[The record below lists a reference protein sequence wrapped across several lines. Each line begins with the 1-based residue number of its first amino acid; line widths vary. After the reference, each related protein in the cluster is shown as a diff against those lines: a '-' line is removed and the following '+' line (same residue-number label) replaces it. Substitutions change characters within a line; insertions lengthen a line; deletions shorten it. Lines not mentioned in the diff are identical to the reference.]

1 MIIGAGFAGLIAAY
15 VLPKLQAF
23 EANAAPEL
31 RHRALLRFRSDS
43 VSKLTGIEFRPVTVR
58 KGIFIDGKFVPP
70 SIQLA
75 NMYSNKCLGKI
86 IGQRSIWNLD
96 AVTRFI
102 APEDIY
108 HQMLDAVGD
117 RAMFNA
123 CIDFKDI
130 GTKEI
135 PFAINTAPMPAVLDA
150 LAVPCKETFLR
161 RPIHVA
167 RFRVQNCDA
176 HQTVYFPSDEYNL
189 YRASITGDLL
199 IAEFATSNGCLPYL
213 GEWPVALQE
222 AFKFSCADRIDQTS
236 QRYGK
241 IAPIDNAVRKQLIY
255 SLTQR
260 HGIFSLGR
268 FAVWRNIL
276 LDDVVE
282 DAAIVKRLLSAS
294 SYERRLMSL

>member
-15 VLPKLQAF
+15 VFPKLQVF

-75 NMYSNKCLGKI
+75 NMYSNKCLGRI
-86 IGQRSIWNLD
+86 IGERSIWNLD

-102 APEDIY
+102 APENVY
-108 HQMLDAVGD
+108 HQLLDVVGA
-117 RAMFNA
+117 RVMFNA
-123 CIDFKDI
+123 SIDFKDI
-130 GTKEI
+130 GTKVF
-135 PFAINTAPMPAVLDA
+135 PFAISTAPMPAVLEM
-150 LAVPCKETFLR
+150 LSVPCTEKFLR
-161 RPIHVA
+161 MPIHVA
-167 RFRVQNCDA
+167 RFRVKNCDA
-176 HQTVYFPSDEYNL
+176 HQTVYFPSDAYNL

-199 IAEFATSNGCLPYL
+199 IAEFAAADGCSPYV
-213 GEWPVALQE
+213 GEWQVALQE
-222 AFKFSCADRIDQTS
+222 AFKFSCLDPIDQTS

-241 IAPIDNAVRKQLIY
+241 IAPIDNAIRKQLIY

-260 HGIFSLGR
+260 HSIYSLGR

-276 LDDVVE
+276 LDDVLE
-282 DAAIVKRLLSAS
+282 DAAIIKRLLSAS